1 MIKKSYITPFF
12 IAITG
17 YVCMVSMDTS
27 IKILGNNYPIYQLL
41 FLNAIFSLI
50 PISFFV
56 LKFHGISFYKKQN
69 YKFQLIRGVIHSAGF
84 LFLLKGIILL
94 PLSAVYPILFSSPL
108 ILLVLSHFFL
118 KDHINIVRVSAIILG
133 FIGVI
138 ISAEPFGENSISTLG
153 ALFVFLGA
161 IFIAIVSLI
170 TRKFSA
176 LASSYETSF
185 FSMAISSIIF
195 LFAMSSN
202 FELMS
207 IKDLSISMM
216 GGFFAGF
223 GVMAIIHGAR
233 VLPASIFG
241 MTSYFQLLYGVLLGW
256 LFFYQLP
263 TIQNIIG
270 ISFVMIAGFLLFI
283 LDKQKTN

>member
-1 MIKKSYITPFF
+1 
-12 IAITG
+12 
-17 YVCMVSMDTS
+17 
-27 IKILGNNYPIYQLL
+27 
-41 FLNAIFSLI
+41 
-50 PISFFV
+50 V

-84 LFLLKGIILL
+84 LLVLKGIILL
-94 PLSAVYPILFSSPL
+94 PLSAVYPVLFSSPL

-118 KDHINIVRVSAIILG
+118 KDNINIVRVIAIILG
-133 FIGVI
+133 FIGVV
-138 ISAEPFGENSISTLG
+138 ISAEPFGENSISTMG
-153 ALFVFLGA
+153 VLFVFVGA
-161 IFIAIVSLI
+161 ASIAIGNLI
-170 TRKFSA
+170 TRKFAS
-176 LASSYETSF
+176 LASSYESSF
-185 FSMAISSIIF
+185 FSMGISSIIF
-195 LFAMSSN
+195 LIAMSLN
-202 FELMS
+202 FQPMRL
-207 IKDLSISMM
+207 KDLCISMG

-263 TIQNIIG
+263 TTQNIIG

-283 LDKQKTN
+283 LDKQKIN